1 MPRKQ
6 PGRADSLRIAIAQE
20 AARLMVESG
29 IQDFLL
35 AKRKAAE
42 RFGVSEGS
50 ALPRNTEIEAALVA
64 YQRLF
69 GGGLHSSNLRML
81 REAALRAMQL
91 LTAYQPRLVGPVL
104 AGTATAN
111 SDVQLHLFCDRPET
125 LHILL
130 LEKHLPFEIVERRLR
145 YQTDR
150 YVQAPGL
157 RFEIAEVTVEA
168 LLLGLDDI
176 RQAPVSP
183 VDGKPMRRAD
193 ISDVQAL
200 LASTA

>member
-1 MPRKQ
+1 MR
-6 PGRADSLRIAIAQE
+6 SAIAQE

-29 IQDFLL
+29 IHDFLL

-42 RFGVSEGS
+42 RYGVSDGS

-69 GGGLHSSNLRML
+69 GGDLHGSNLRML
-81 REAALRAMQL
+81 REAALQAMQL
-91 LTAYQPRLVGPVL
+91 LQVFQPRLVGPVL

-111 SDVQLHLFCDRPET
+111 SDVQLHLFCDRPEAV
-125 LHILL
+125 HILL
-130 LEKHLPFEIVERRLR
+130 LDRHVPFEVIERRLR
-145 YQTDR
+145 FQADR
-150 YVQAPGL
+150 YLSVPGL
-157 RFEIAEVTVEA
+157 RFEVADVTIEA
-168 LLLGLDDI
+168 LLLAVDDI

-193 ISDVQAL
+193 RQELQGL
-200 LASTA
+200 LDDRVR